1 MHAKRPGNHSYL
13 RHALDIEV
21 FFKTTKSLLKLQK
34 EFQSRSYD
42 ALIAHTTI
50 VFTRYIVLSW
60 QNRCSTDERTLG
72 GMFYE
77 LCDEVNDLD
86 WAVALQQ
93 LIEIL
98 EDALEKGGKR
108 IQRLIES
115 QLTQWVSEL
124 PNYIKAYMP
133 VLSCES

>member
-1 MHAKRPGNHSYL
+1 MKGH
-13 RHALDIEV
+13 
-21 FFKTTKSLLKLQK
+21 
-34 EFQSRSYD
+34 
-42 ALIAHTTI
+42 
-50 VFTRYIVLSW
+50 
-60 QNRCSTDERTLG
+60 
-72 GMFYE
+72 
-77 LCDEVNDLD
+77 

-108 IQRLIES
+108 IQRLIQS
-115 QLTQWVSEL
+115 QLTQWVSDL